1 MSSSGLK
8 LFTCVKSGKRFVWNQ
23 GTDLVEADLIFN
35 GTKMSFGTGVNY
47 SVLATRG
54 DSCVVTLYIDSQIQ
68 DSQSFVIGKS
78 SKIDASFWTSP
89 RGSTKLDLFCKFS
102 GSDLEFVPISLTP
115 TPTPSARVTPTPT
128 PSARVTPTP
137 TPSAR
142 VTPTPTPSARVTPT
156 PTPSTSNPFSDA
168 ATAAAK
174 EAAEKKRLEE
184 EKVRLAE
191 DEREKQRQIS
201 ISQALA
207 RLLEA
212 YCGRRTDCDIGKAG
226 PGGGLIFFHAQQ
238 PQWWGTHLEVRST
251 SIATSWCD
259 KPTLALT
266 KNVTDPKLL
275 RTLGK
280 ELGKGKQNTQM
291 MLAACSSGA
300 ANVASAFRGGGLDDW
315 YLPSHKELDQI
326 CKFAAGTYLG
336 EESVCHS
343 SPNQINLW
351 SYFPSVGEYW
361 SSSEYTEPITPQ
373 GNFAWFLQFFD
384 GKTGPLDKKASR
396 PVLAVRAYGPKSD

>member
-1 MSSSGLK
+1 MRSSSSK
-8 LFTCVKSGKRFVWNQ
+8 LFTCVKSGKQFVWNQ

-35 GTKMSFGTGVNY
+35 GTKMSFGTGINY

-54 DSCVVTLYIDSQIQ
+54 DRCVVTLYIDSRIQ
-68 DSQSFVIGKS
+68 DSQSFIIGKS
-78 SKIDASFWTSP
+78 SILDASFWTSP
-89 RGSTKLDLFCKFS
+89 RGSTQMDLSCKFS
-102 GSDLEFVPISLTP
+102 GSDLEFVPVSL
-115 TPTPSARVTPTPT
+115 TPTPT

-184 EKVRLAE
+184 EKLRLAE
-191 DEREKQRQIS
+191 DEREKQRQKS

-212 YCGRRTDCDIGKAG
+212 YCGRRTNCDIGKAG
-226 PGGGLIFFHAQQ
+226 PGGGLVFFHAQQ
-238 PQWWGTHLEVRST
+238 PQWWGTHLEVRT
-251 SIATSWCD
+251 TNVVTSWCD

-266 KNVTDPKLL
+266 KNVIDSTIR

-280 ELGKGKQNTQM
+280 EIGKGKQNTLM

-326 CKFAAGTYLG
+326 CKFAAGINI
-336 EESVCHS
+336 EEINICHRSENSV
-343 SPNQINLW
+343 NIWN
-351 SYFPSVGEYW
+351 YFPSIGEYW
-361 SSSEYTEPITPQ
+361 SSSEYTENLSPE
-373 GNFAWFLQFFD
+373 GNFAWSVQFSD
-384 GKTGPLDKKASR
+384 GRTGPLDKKATR
-396 PVLAVRAYGPKSD
+396 PILAVRAYGPKSD

>member
-54 DSCVVTLYIDSQIQ
+54 DRCVVTLYIDSRIQ
-68 DSQSFVIGKS
+68 DSQSFIIGKS
-78 SKIDASFWTSP
+78 SNLNASFWTSP
-89 RGSTKLDLFCKFS
+89 RGSTQMDLSCKFS
-102 GSDLEFVPISLTP
+102 GSDLEFVPVSL
-115 TPTPSARVTPTPT
+115 
-128 PSARVTPTP
+128 
-137 TPSAR
+137 
-142 VTPTPTPSARVTPT
+142 TPTPTPSARVTPT

-184 EKVRLAE
+184 EKLRLAE
-191 DEREKQRQIS
+191 DEREKQRQKS